1 MKKACFAGNP
11 EQWNGK
17 KETEKRSSFSLFA
30 KVSSIPVRR
39 IDSFTLIELLIV
51 ISVIAILAGLLLPAL
66 SKAREKAKDAACM
79 SQIKQFCA
87 ASMMYSDEA
96 NGWFPTNGERDD
108 APPRM
113 DRDDKWHGFAL
124 LYFTGYI
131 RDKSLYY
138 CPASV
143 CYQLNDSTYGF
154 GRQTFGQYSASMCY
168 SSYFYMANFF
178 SSDGGT
184 PYSFRNQVMA
194 RGPLLGWRSRTAGTA
209 AKKLKPS
216 EDPLLADAIW
226 SSDMTRATF
235 RRSSHMSGAKPRGLN
250 IGYIDGHVAWS
261 TFSKMICRLRWV
273 GQYYWY

>member
-1 MKKACFAGNP
+1 MKKAYSVGNP
-11 EQWNGK
+11 ERRNGR
-17 KETEKRSSFSLFA
+17 EIHAGFSCCEGHFSLFPA
-30 KVSSIPVRR
+30 RR
-39 IDSFTLIELLIV
+39 LRNFTLIELLVVVSI
-51 ISVIAILAGLLLPAL
+51 IAILAGLLLPAL
-66 SKAREKAKDAACM
+66 NKAREKAKDAACM

-96 NGWFPTNGERDD
+96 NGWFPTSGERDD
-108 APPRM
+108 AAPRM

-131 RDKSLYY
+131 RNKSLYY

-143 CYQLNDSTYGF
+143 HYKLNDSTYGF
-154 GRQTFGQYSASMCY
+154 GRQEFKQNFALMCY

-178 SSDGGT
+178 SSDGRT
-184 PYSFRNQVMA
+184 PYSSRNHVMA
-194 RGPLLGWRSRTAGTA
+194 RGPLLGWRSRSAGVA

-235 RRSSHMSGAKPRGLN
+235 RRSSHISGAKPRGLN
-250 IGYIDGHVAWS
+250 VGYIDGHVGWS
-261 TFSKMICRLRWV
+261 AFGKMKCRLWSV
-273 GQYYWY
+273 SHYYWY

>member
-1 MKKACFAGNP
+1 MEKARFVGRAGTARR
-11 EQWNGK
+11 
-17 KETEKRSSFSLFA
+17 KETVKSNSFFQSTEFLS
-30 KVSSIPVRR
+30 VSSGK
-39 IDSFTLIELLIV
+39 IDRFTLIELLIV
-51 ISVIAILAGLLLPAL
+51 VAVIAILAGLLLPAL
-66 SKAREKAKDAACM
+66 NKAREKAGDASCM
-79 SQIKQFCA
+79 SQFRQFCA
-87 ASMMYSDEA
+87 GSMMYSDEA
-96 NGWFPTNGERDD
+96 NGWFPTDGERDD

-138 CPASV
+138 CPASA
-143 CYQLNDSTYGF
+143 YYKLNDPIYGF
-154 GRQTFGQYSASMCY
+154 GRQEFGQSFALMCY

-184 PYSFRNQVMA
+184 PYSYRNQVMA
-194 RGPLLGWRSRTAGTA
+194 RGPLLGWKSRSAGVAT
-209 AKKLKPS
+209 KKLKPS

-235 RRSSHMSGAKPRGLN
+235 RRSSHISGAKPRGLN
-250 IGYIDGHVAWS
+250 IGYIDGHVAWK
-261 TFSKMICRLRWV
+261 TFNKMIFRFRCV